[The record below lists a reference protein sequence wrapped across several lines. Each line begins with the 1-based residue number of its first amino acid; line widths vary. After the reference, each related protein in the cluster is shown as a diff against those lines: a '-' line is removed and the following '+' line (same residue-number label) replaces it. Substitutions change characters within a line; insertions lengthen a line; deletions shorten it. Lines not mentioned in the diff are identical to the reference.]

1 VQFKSRRLLRVL
13 SAGLGG
19 VVLGLLATIVI
30 LTITRQ
36 DSIGA
41 EGVWVFIGLLLV
53 PGLYIGKLISDSY
66 SVLEVDEKGVR
77 IRKLLG
83 GKGFDWAR
91 IGSVRY
97 WEQVQVVQ
105 GARATEYFVE
115 LRGADQ
121 ARLLRLKSTFEPA
134 AYSYLLEQAKSR
146 SIRVEIG

>member
-1 VQFKSRRLLRVL
+1 MRFKSRRLLRVL
-13 SAGLGG
+13 SAVLGG
-19 VVLGLLATIVI
+19 LVLGLLATIVI
-30 LTITRQ
+30 LTIMRQ

-41 EGVWVFIGLLLV
+41 EGVWAFTGLLLL

-83 GKGFDWAR
+83 GKVLDWAR

-97 WEQVQVVQ
+97 WEPIQVVQ
-105 GARATEYFVE
+105 GTRTTEYFVE

-121 ARLLRLKSTFEPA
+121 SRLLRLKSTFEPA

-146 SIRVEIG
+146 SIRVELG